1 MYGSGSPA
9 PTKRK
14 ITAPEL
20 RSRKVASGAPAIV
33 MVTAYDFTMA
43 RLMDEGGVDAIL
55 VGDSLGMVVQGHSTT
70 LPVTLDEMIYH
81 TKAVIK
87 GARTHSMVVCDLPF
101 MSYQADPVEGFRNA
115 GRVMKETGAGA
126 VKLEG
131 GERVCATVKLMTDN
145 GIPVCGHLGLTPQ
158 SINQFGTYRTRG
170 TNPEEAA
177 QLKRDALALQDAG
190 VFAIVLEK
198 IPAALATEVTKM
210 LKVATIGIGAG
221 NGCDG
226 QVLVLHDM
234 LGLNEEFHPRFVRKY
249 LPLAEQVRAA
259 FKKYSDDVRSGDFP
273 NKDESY

>member
-1 MYGSGSPA
+1 MRVTTRSIANKKQRGE
-9 PTKRK
+9 K
-14 ITAPEL
+14 ITML
-20 RSRKVASGAPAIV
+20 
-33 MVTAYDFTMA
+33 TAYDYTFA
-43 RLMDEGGVDAIL
+43 RLLDQAEIDMLL
-55 VGDSLGMVVQGHSTT
+55 VGDSVSNVIQGNETT

-87 GARTHSMVVCDLPF
+87 GATNHSMVVCDLPF
-101 MSYQADPVEGFRNA
+101 MSYQTDPIEGFRNA

-170 TNPEEAA
+170 TTPDEADRIK
-177 QLKRDALALQDAG
+177 QDALALQDAG

-198 IPAALATEVTKM
+198 IPAELATEVTK
-210 LKVATIGIGAG
+210 LLEVATIGIGAG

-234 LGLNEEFHPRFVRKY
+234 LGLNEDFHPRFVRKY
-249 LPLAEQVRAA
+249 LTLAQDVRTA
-259 FKKYSDDVRSGDFP
+259 FKKYADDVKSGNFP
-273 NKDESY
+273 NDGESY

>member
-1 MYGSGSPA
+1 MRVTTRTIAEKKQRGE
-9 PTKRK
+9 K
-14 ITAPEL
+14 ITML
-20 RSRKVASGAPAIV
+20 
-33 MVTAYDFTMA
+33 TAYDYTFA
-43 RLMDEGGVDAIL
+43 KLLDEAEIDLLL
-55 VGDSLGMVVQGHSTT
+55 VGDSVSNVVQGNDTT

-81 TKAVIK
+81 SKAVIK
-87 GARTHSMVVCDLPF
+87 GARNYSMVVCDLPF
-101 MSYQADPVEGFRNA
+101 MTYQADPVEGFRNA

-131 GERVCATVKLMTDN
+131 GERVCETVKLMTDN

-170 TNPEEAA
+170 TNPEEADR
-177 QLKRDALALQDAG
+177 LKKDALALQDAG

-198 IPAALATEVTKM
+198 IPAALAEEVTKM
-210 LKVATIGIGAG
+210 LQCATIGIGAG

-249 LPLAEQVRAA
+249 LHLAEEVRSA
-259 FKKYSDDVRSGDFP
+259 FKRYSEDVRSGGFP

>member
-1 MYGSGSPA
+1 MRVTTRTIAEKKQRGE
-9 PTKRK
+9 K
-14 ITAPEL
+14 ITML
-20 RSRKVASGAPAIV
+20 
-33 MVTAYDFTMA
+33 TAYDYTFA
-43 RLMDEGGVDAIL
+43 RLLDDAEIDMLL
-55 VGDSLGMVVQGHSTT
+55 VGDSLSNVIQGNDTT

-81 TKAVIK
+81 TKAVVK
-87 GARTHSMVVCDLPF
+87 GATKYSMVVCDLPF
-101 MSYQADPVEGFRNA
+101 MSYQTSEKDGFRNA

-131 GERVCATVKLMTDN
+131 GERVCGTVKLMTDN

-170 TNPEEAA
+170 TTPEEADKIK
-177 QLKRDALALQDAG
+177 QDALALQDAG

-198 IPAALATEVTKM
+198 VPATLAAEVTAM

-221 NGCDG
+221 SGCDG

-249 LPLAEQVRAA
+249 LNLAQDVRTA
-259 FKKYSDDVRSGDFP
+259 FKRYSEDVRSGDFP
-273 NKDESY
+273 SKDESY

>member
-1 MYGSGSPA
+1 MRVT
-9 PTKRK
+9 TKTIADKKQRGEK
-14 ITAPEL
+14 ITML
-20 RSRKVASGAPAIV
+20 
-33 MVTAYDFTMA
+33 TAYDYTFA
-43 RLMDEGGVDAIL
+43 RLLDDAEIDMLL
-55 VGDSLGMVVQGHSTT
+55 VGDSVSNVIQGNDTT

-87 GARTHSMVVCDLPF
+87 GAKEHSMIVCDLPF
-101 MSYQADPVEGFRNA
+101 MSYQTDAIEGFRNA

-131 GERVCATVKLMTDN
+131 GERACAAVKLMTDN

-177 QLKRDALALQDAG
+177 QLKKDALALQEAG

-198 IPAALATEVTKM
+198 IPAELATEVTKM

-249 LPLAEQVRAA
+249 LTLAKDIRVA
-259 FKKYSDDVRSGDFP
+259 FKKYAEDVKSGNFP
-273 NKDESY
+273 NKEESY

>member
-1 MYGSGSPA
+1 MRVTTRTIADKKQRGE
-9 PTKRK
+9 K
-14 ITAPEL
+14 ISML
-20 RSRKVASGAPAIV
+20 
-33 MVTAYDFTMA
+33 TAYDYTFA
-43 RLMDEGGVDAIL
+43 RLLDQAQIDMLL
-55 VGDSLGMVVQGHSTT
+55 VGDSVSNVVQGNETT

-87 GARTHSMVVCDLPF
+87 GAGSHSMVVCDLPF

-131 GERVCATVKLMTDN
+131 GERACAAVKLMTDN

-170 TNPEEAA
+170 TNPEEAE
-177 QLKRDALALQDAG
+177 QLKRDAMALQDAG

-198 IPAALATEVTKM
+198 IPAALAAEVTKM

-249 LPLAEQVRAA
+249 LSLAEEVRNA
-259 FKKYSDDVRSGDFP
+259 FKQYGEDVRSGNFP
-273 NKDESY
+273 NHDESY

>member
-1 MYGSGSPA
+1 MRVTTRTIA
-9 PTKRK
+9 EKKRRGEK
-14 ITAPEL
+14 ITML
-20 RSRKVASGAPAIV
+20 TV
-33 MVTAYDFTMA
+33 YDYTFA
-43 RLMDEGGVDAIL
+43 RLLDEAQIDLLL
-55 VGDSLGMVVQGHSTT
+55 VGDSVSNVIQGNETT

-87 GARTHSMVVCDLPF
+87 GARDYSMVICDLPF

-131 GERVCATVKLMTDN
+131 GERACPAVKLMTDN

-170 TNPEEAA
+170 TNQEEADRIR
-177 QLKRDALALQDAG
+177 QDALALQDAG
-190 VFAIVLEK
+190 AFAIVLEK
-198 IPAALATEVTKM
+198 IPAELAAEITKE
-210 LKVATIGIGAG
+210 LKIATIGIGAG

-249 LPLAEQVRAA
+249 LTLADQVRTA
-259 FKKYSDDVRSGDFP
+259 FKQYGDDVRSGAFP
-273 NKDESY
+273 SKEESY

>member
-1 MYGSGSPA
+1 MRVT
-9 PTKRK
+9 TKTIADKKQRGEK
-14 ITAPEL
+14 ITML
-20 RSRKVASGAPAIV
+20 
-33 MVTAYDFTMA
+33 TAYDYTFA
-43 RLMDEGGVDAIL
+43 RLLDDAKIDMLL
-55 VGDSLGMVVQGHSTT
+55 VGDSVSNVIQGNETT

-87 GARTHSMVVCDLPF
+87 GSKDYSMIVCDLPF
-101 MSYQADPVEGFRNA
+101 MSYQTEAREGFRNA

-170 TNPEEAA
+170 TNPEEAE

-190 VFAIVLEK
+190 AFALVLEK

-210 LKVATIGIGAG
+210 LKIATIGIGAG

-249 LPLAEQVRAA
+249 LHLAEDIRTA
-259 FKKYSDDVRSGDFP
+259 FKKYSDDVKSGNFP

>member
-1 MYGSGSPA
+1 LRVTTRTIADKKAQGE
-9 PTKRK
+9 K
-14 ITAPEL
+14 ITML
-20 RSRKVASGAPAIV
+20 
-33 MVTAYDFTMA
+33 TAYDYTFA
-43 RLMDEGGVDAIL
+43 RLLDEAKIDMLL
-55 VGDSLGMVVQGHSTT
+55 VGDSLSNVIQGNDTT

-81 TKAVIK
+81 TKAVVK
-87 GARTHSMVVCDLPF
+87 GTRENSMVVCDLPF
-101 MSYQADPVEGFRNA
+101 MSYQTSDKDGFRNA

-170 TNPEEAA
+170 TTPEEADRIK
-177 QLKRDALALQDAG
+177 QDALALEEAG

-198 IPAALATEVTKM
+198 IPASLATEVTKM

-249 LPLAEQVRAA
+249 LNLAEEVRGA
-259 FKKYSDDVRSGDFP
+259 FRKYGDDVRLGDFP

>member
-1 MYGSGSPA
+1 MRVT
-9 PTKRK
+9 TKTIADKKLRGEK
-14 ITAPEL
+14 ITML
-20 RSRKVASGAPAIV
+20 
-33 MVTAYDFTMA
+33 TAYDYTFA
-43 RLMDEGGVDAIL
+43 RLLDQAEVDMLL
-55 VGDSLGMVVQGHSTT
+55 VGDSVSNVVQGNETT

-81 TKAVIK
+81 TKAVMK
-87 GARTHSMVVCDLPF
+87 GATNHSLVVCDLPF

-131 GERVCATVKLMTDN
+131 GERVCHTVKLMTDN

-170 TNPEEAA
+170 TSPDEAEMIR
-177 QLKRDALALQDAG
+177 QDALALQDAG

-198 IPAALATEVTKM
+198 IPTVLATEITKL
-210 LKVATIGIGAG
+210 LKVTTIGIGAG

-249 LPLAEQVRAA
+249 LTLADEVRNA
-259 FKKYSDDVRSGDFP
+259 FKQYGDDVRSGNFP
-273 NKDESY
+273 NESESY

>member
-1 MYGSGSPA
+1 MRVTTRTIAEKKQRGE
-9 PTKRK
+9 K
-14 ITAPEL
+14 ITML
-20 RSRKVASGAPAIV
+20 
-33 MVTAYDFTMA
+33 TAYDYTFA
-43 RLMDEGGVDAIL
+43 RLLDESEIDLLL
-55 VGDSLGMVVQGHSTT
+55 VGDSVSNVVQGNETT

-81 TKAVIK
+81 TKAVVK
-87 GARTHSMVVCDLPF
+87 GARTYSMVICDLPF
-101 MSYQADPVEGFRNA
+101 MSYQADPIEGFRNA

-131 GERVCATVKLMTDN
+131 GERVCPAVQLMTDN

-170 TNPEEAA
+170 TNKEEADRIK
-177 QLKRDALALQDAG
+177 QDALALEDAG

-198 IPAALATEVTKM
+198 IPATLATEITKM
-210 LKVATIGIGAG
+210 LKIATIGIGAG

-249 LPLAEQVRAA
+249 LNLADEVRGA
-259 FKKYSDDVRSGDFP
+259 FKKYGDDIRSGGFP

>member
-1 MYGSGSPA
+1 MRVTTRTIA
-9 PTKRK
+9 DKKQRREK
-14 ITAPEL
+14 ITML
-20 RSRKVASGAPAIV
+20 
-33 MVTAYDFTMA
+33 TAYDYTFA
-43 RLMDEGGVDAIL
+43 RLLNEAEIDMLL
-55 VGDSLGMVVQGHSTT
+55 VGDSLSNVIQGNDTT

-81 TKAVIK
+81 TKAVVK
-87 GARTHSMVVCDLPF
+87 GAPTYSMVVCDLPF
-101 MSYQADPVEGFRNA
+101 MSYQTSEKDGFRNA

-131 GERVCATVKLMTDN
+131 GQRVCPTVKLMTDN

-170 TNPEEAA
+170 TTPDEANRI
-177 QLKRDALALQDAG
+177 KEDALALQDAG

-198 IPAALATEVTKM
+198 IPASLATEVTNM
-210 LKVATIGIGAG
+210 LEVATIGIGAG

-249 LPLAEQVRAA
+249 LRLAEDVRTA
-259 FKKYSDDVRSGDFP
+259 FKKFSDDVRSGDFP
-273 NKDESY
+273 SSDESY